1 MHYIIL
7 LKKVKKM
14 NDVILIEDLTCYGGC
29 SALIDIPI
37 LNEFGISFSFIPSLI
52 LSKHTGNKDIV
63 KIDFNDSFKKIYLD
77 ILNNTKA
84 LFIGYMPQNI
94 NFTIFNDFIGDIYYD
109 PAMADDGRFYSG
121 FNDDFVN
128 KIKPLIRKAKIIT
141 PNLTEARLI
150 TKKENID
157 DIFKEFKKLGSNM
170 VVITGIEE
178 NGKIGVV
185 AECNNTRINYFHEM
199 VKGKFYGTGDMFKSV
214 LFSLLYQNEELEEAI
229 KKASLYVLSKIKKI

>member
-7 LKKVKKM
+7 LKKIKKM

-37 LNEFGISFSFIPSLI
+37 LTEYGISFSFIPSLI
-52 LSKHTGNKDIV
+52 LSKHTGNKKPVI
-63 KIDFNDSFKKIYLD
+63 IDFKNSFAKIYSD
-77 ILNNTKA
+77 ILPNAKA
-84 LFIGYMPQNI
+84 LFIGYMPNNI
-94 NFTIFNDFIGDIYYD
+94 DFAIFNDFVGDIYYD
-109 PAMADDGRFYSG
+109 PAMADNGRFYSG
-121 FNDDFVN
+121 FEDDFIN
-128 KIKPLIRKAKIIT
+128 KIKPLIKRTKVIT

-157 DIFKEFKKLGSNM
+157 DIFKEFKKLGANI

-178 NGKIGVV
+178 NDKIGVIC
-185 AECNNTRINYFHEM
+185 EYNNIRFNYFHEKI
-199 VKGKFYGTGDMFKSV
+199 VGKFYGTGDMFKSV

-229 KKASLYVLSKIKKI
+229 KKASLYVLNKIKKT